1 MSLES
6 CIEDFV
12 VLWARDKWGVEHLKL
27 SLSTNAGWPD
37 DVFLLPLR
45 PAWIEFKRPGKK
57 PQKLQEYRMEH
68 LRSLGYDVSWFD
80 NAEKAIQWL
89 TALRAARLSE
99 KSSSDYD
106 PAGMRGAFPRSGPR

>member
-6 CIEDFV
+6 SIEDKV
-12 VLWARDKWGVEHLKL
+12 VLWAKETYGVEHLKL

-45 PAWIEFKRPGKK
+45 PAWIEFKRPGKE
-57 PQKLQEYRMEH
+57 PRRLQEYRMDH
-68 LRSLGYDVSWFD
+68 LRSLQYDVNWFD

-89 TALRAARLSE
+89 KALYAARLSE
-99 KSSSDYD
+99 KSHSDYD
-106 PAGMRGAFPRSGPR
+106 PAGMRGAFPRSGIR